1 MMAIETK
8 PFDSADFLDT
18 PEDIAAYIDAWLEDG
33 SPEEI
38 RDALSTVARSKGMTA
53 IAEASGLKR
62 ESLYKALGAKG
73 NPTLDT
79 LHKLLEAMGLRL
91 SVRPMERV

>member
-1 MMAIETK
+1 MMAIDTK
-8 PFDSADFLDT
+8 PFDSADFLGT

-38 RDALSTVARSKGMTA
+38 REALSTVTRSKGMTA

-62 ESLYKALGAKG
+62 ESLYKALSSKG

-79 LHKLLEAMGLRL
+79 LHKLLEALGLRL
-91 SVRPMERV
+91 SVRPLAHA